1 MMLGVYAQVVDTV
14 LRHQKKQGTDPHPD
28 ALVFPNEKG
37 GPHDTQNLFLSSS
50 PSRV

>member
-1 MMLGVYAQVVDTV
+1 MLEVYEQVVDEV
-14 LRHQKKQGTDPHPD
+14 SRHRKKQGTDPHPD
-28 ALVFPNEKG
+28 PLVFPNEEG